1 VNIRLPHPVVLLLGC
16 VALAAVATWTL
27 AAGEYDRAK
36 NAATGREVVVAGTFH
51 AVPAA
56 PVGPFDAVRAVPEGF
71 IEAADVI
78 AVVLFVGG
86 AWVVIDRI
94 GTLGRLVGWMVGR
107 FRSRGLIAIPVLS
120 LFFGTMGAV
129 ENMQEE
135 IIPLVPVLLLLG
147 RGLGIDAVSVVAMSA
162 GSAMI
167 GSAFGP
173 TNPFQAGIAMKLAD
187 IPALAGGGVR
197 LAMFAV
203 GLSIWIAWTWRHA
216 ARTRSATP
224 ELDGAV
230 APGASATGRDLLIFV
245 LAISPIAAYVYG
257 ALQLDWGFN
266 ELSGAFLVAGIVAG
280 LIGGLRVSGTV
291 AAYFEGMQSVLPAA
305 VLVGV
310 ARSIS
315 IVLTQGH
322 VIDTIVH
329 GLADPLSRTSPALTG
344 LLMIPVQA
352 AIHVIVPSVSGQ
364 AVLTMPIMAPLAD
377 LVGLSRQV
385 AVVAY
390 QTGAGLT
397 ELLTPTNGALMAIL
411 LAAGVSFQKWVRFAV
426 PIVAVMVLI
435 GLAGMLLLR

>member
-1 VNIRLPHPVVLLLGC
+1 MTLRLPHPVVLLLGC
-16 VALAAVATWTL
+16 VALAAAATWTL
-27 AAGEYDRAK
+27 TAGQYDRAK
-36 NAATGREVVVAGTFH
+36 NAATGRDVVVAGTYH

-56 PVGPFDAVRAVPEGF
+56 PVGPFDAMRAVPQGF
-71 IEAADVI
+71 IDAADVI

-94 GTLGRLVGWMVGR
+94 GTLGRLVGWMVWR
-107 FRSRGLIAIPVLS
+107 FRRRGLVAIPVIS

-135 IIPLVPVLLLLG
+135 IIPLIPVLLLLG

-162 GSAMI
+162 GAAMI

-197 LAMFAV
+197 LAMFVA
-203 GLSIWIAWTWRHA
+203 GLALWVAWTWRHA
-216 ARTRSATP
+216 ARTRAAAAGN
-224 ELDGAV
+224 DGPAV
-230 APGASATGRDLLIFV
+230 ASATGKDLAIFL

-257 ALQLDWGFN
+257 ALELDWGFN
-266 ELSGAFLVAGIVAG
+266 ELSAAFLVAGIAAG
-280 LIGGLRVSGTV
+280 LIGGLRVAGTV
-291 AAYFEGMQSVLPAA
+291 AAYLEGMQSVLPAA
-305 VLVGV
+305 MLVGV

-329 GLADPLSRTSPALTG
+329 GLADPLSHLAPAFTG

-397 ELLTPTNGALMAIL
+397 ELLTPTNGALMAVL
-411 LAAGVSFQKWVRFAV
+411 LAAGVPYQKWIRFV
-426 PIVAVMVLI
+426 LPIVAIMVLVGI
-435 GLAGMLLLR
+435 AGMILLR